1 MKIESLIKRKGGT
14 VVEMDAPTRT
24 YRFAPESG
32 NHEDPHVA
40 DVEEQGHIRALL
52 RIREGFRV
60 LEGEGLQEEALQQFE
75 IDQPLV
81 GSKIHSASYRIKGG
95 DTIALDD
102 LVAMAFQDSGLDC
115 EQWNNASDEERYGFI
130 DATLMEL
137 QEGITD
143 DDLDV
148 DTAQAAKLK
157 QAEEEAAAKEV
168 AKQAKQ
174 AAKQPD
180 AAQVAPAAPVAQ
192 DKANSAEQPQTGEM
206 SRKELAA
213 LYQKRFGRQ
222 PSTRMTI
229 DDIANALSEED

>member
-40 DVEEQGHIRALL
+40 DVDEQSHIRALL

-60 LEGEGLQEEALQQFE
+60 LEGEGLQEEEQQQFD

-81 GSKIHSASYRIKGG
+81 GSKIHSASYKIKGG

-137 QEGITD
+137 QEGIAN

-148 DTAQAAKLK
+148 DAAQAAKLK

-168 AKQAKQ
+168 AKQVDK
-174 AAKQPD
+174 KPD
-180 AAQVAPAAPVAQ
+180 PAPVAQ
-192 DKANSAEQPQTGEM
+192 DNANSAEQPQMGDM

-222 PSTRMTI
+222 PSTRMSI
-229 DDIANALSEED
+229 EDITNALSEED

>member
-14 VVEMDAPTRT
+14 VVEMAAPTRT

-60 LEGEGLQEEALQQFE
+60 LEGEGLQEEEQQQFE

-81 GSKIHSASYRIKGG
+81 GSKIHSASYKIKGG

-148 DTAQAAKLK
+148 DAAQAAKLR

-174 AAKQPD
+174 AAKQQD
-180 AAQVAPAAPVAQ
+180 AAPAAPVAQ
-192 DKANSAEQPQTGEM
+192 DKANSAEQPKTGEM

>member
-24 YRFAPESG
+24 YRFSPESG

-60 LEGEGLQEEALQQFE
+60 MGGEGLQEEEQQQFE

-81 GSKIHSASYRIKGG
+81 GSKIHSASYKIKGG

-148 DTAQAAKLK
+148 DAAQAAKLK

-174 AAKQPD
+174 ASQQPD
-180 AAQVAPAAPVAQ
+180 AAPVAQ